1 MLYQN
6 KLLIPL
12 KDIKNKQPL
21 TNNIMNFIELTDLKG
36 KRFIGNI
43 NELKR
48 VFVDDK
54 DQTCV
59 VGWNNNGYFE
69 VQESYEEVIEK
80 VNARLAGVNRLKHT
94 TTNK

>member
-6 KLLIPL
+6 KLLILL

-21 TNNIMNFIELTDLKG
+21 TNNIMNFIELTDLQG
-36 KRFIGNI
+36 DPFIGNI

-48 VFVDDK
+48 VFVNEK
-54 DQTCV
+54 DETCV

-69 VQESYEEVIEK
+69 VQESYEEVIQK
-80 VNARLAGVNRLKHT
+80 INARLAGVNRIK
-94 TTNK
+94 

>member
-21 TNNIMNFIELTDLKG
+21 TNNIMNFIELTDLNG

-48 VFVDDK
+48 VFVNEK

-80 VNARLAGVNRLKHT
+80 VNARLAGVNRLK
-94 TTNK
+94 